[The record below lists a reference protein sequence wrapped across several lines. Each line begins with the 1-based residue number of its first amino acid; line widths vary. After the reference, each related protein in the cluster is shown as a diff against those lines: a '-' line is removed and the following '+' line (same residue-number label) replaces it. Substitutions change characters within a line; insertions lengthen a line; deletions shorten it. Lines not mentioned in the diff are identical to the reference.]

1 MGEVYEFA
9 AARALKSTDHRRE
22 RAVLGGLILN
32 PQVLPEVAWMLRG
45 AFDRLGHAEVFEA
58 IAAIVAEHPELP
70 QVDIADLLGRLRSKQ
85 VLHRMGGENYVA
97 ELTSAASLAVSIPT
111 NAEALA
117 ELAAA
122 RRAERDARSAD
133 AALANG
139 RLEVAA
145 ELYERAANELRPRET
160 PGHATTHA
168 LGAGWKYSQVRG
180 GEWLAERFGSE
191 LRFTEG
197 RGWFAWTGT
206 HWVPNSLRAVEAG
219 EEVARSLAA
228 EANEDQ
234 ELGNKRSATAERLL
248 SRSFVNA
255 ALFFAEHRRHVPIT
269 SFDADPWA
277 FNCSNGTIDLR
288 TGELQPH
295 DRDRLCS
302 KLSPVSYEADAA
314 APRWE
319 AFLEQV
325 LPDPE
330 VRAFVQRLVGYAMC
344 GEIRDHILP
353 VFHGKGGNGKG
364 AFQNAIGHIF
374 GDYGRAVSSELL
386 MMRERDD
393 HPTERAQ
400 LMGLRLARV
409 DETKEGRALDE
420 GTVKHL
426 TGGDPINARHMYGNP
441 FEFQPTH
448 KLILS
453 TNHKPKV
460 RGTDNGIWR
469 RVLLVPWNVVIPKH
483 EQDAALG
490 AKLRAE
496 APGILRWCV
505 EGCLAWQ
512 REGLAPPAAVQSATE
527 AYRTE
532 NNAIERFLAERCV
545 QIGSARTPAA
555 ELFHAYEA
563 WCRDEGETAVSQ
575 TAFGRSLANEHGL
588 EKKKTKT
595 VVVYQGIGLLVP
607 DDEDPS
613 EG

>member
-1 MGEVYEFA
+1 MGEVRELF
-9 AARALKSTDHRRE
+9 ARATKNVDHRRE

-32 PQVLPEVAWMLRG
+32 PQALPEVAWMLRG
-45 AFDRLGHAEVFEA
+45 AFDRLGHTEVFEA

-85 VLHRMGGENYVA
+85 VLQRMGGENYVA
-97 ELTSAASLAVSIPT
+97 ELTTVASLAVSIPT

-117 ELAAA
+117 ALAAA
-122 RRAERDARSAD
+122 RRAERDARSAE
-133 AALANG
+133 AALASG
-139 RLEVAA
+139 RPEVAA

-160 PGHATTHA
+160 PGDAATHA
-168 LGAGWKYSQVRG
+168 LGPGWKYSQVRG
-180 GEWLAERFGSE
+180 GESIAERFGTE
-191 LRFTEG
+191 LRFTQE

-206 HWVPNSLRAVEAG
+206 HWEPNSLRAVEAG

-228 EANEDQ
+228 EANDDQ
-234 ELGNKRSATAERLL
+234 ELGNKRSAAAERLL
-248 SRSFVNA
+248 SRSYVNA
-255 ALFFAEHRRHVPIT
+255 ALFFAEHRRHARLT

-277 FNCSNGTIDLR
+277 FNCANGTIDLR

-295 DRDRLCS
+295 DRERLCS
-302 KLSPVSYEADAA
+302 RLSPIEYDPAA
-314 APRWE
+314 SAPRWE

-325 LPDPE
+325 LPDRE
-330 VRAFVQRLVGYAMC
+330 VRTFVQRLVGYAMC
-344 GEIRDHILP
+344 GEIRDHVLP

-364 AFQNAIGHIF
+364 AFQNAVGHVF

-469 RVLLVPWNVVIPKH
+469 RVLLVPWNVVIPKDQ
-483 EQDAALG
+483 QDPTLG

-505 EGCLAWQ
+505 DGCLAWQ
-512 REGLAPPAAVQSATE
+512 RDGLAPPAAVQSATD
-527 AYRTE
+527 AYRAE
-532 NNAIERFLAERCV
+532 NNAIERFLAERCTR
-545 QIGSARTPAA
+545 INSARTPAA
-555 ELFHAYEA
+555 EIFRAYET
-563 WCRDEGETAVSQ
+563 WCRDEGEAPVSQ

-588 EKKKTKT
+588 EKRKTKT
-595 VVVYQGIGLLVP
+595 VVIYQGIGLLAP
-607 DDEDPS
+607 DGGEHPED
-613 EG
+613 